1 MAPVIA
7 IPVQNKAVDSFA
19 FPSSH
24 LKYLRERIPEVTRL
38 LIIGWAGREN
48 HFHDLW
54 KERGASV
61 EQLVVVAGSLAAS
74 EDVLA
79 ILPTQDYWSNVT
91 RRIPFEGGFSEFVS
105 DRRLEEVFS

>member
-1 MAPVIA
+1 
-7 IPVQNKAVDSFA
+7 
-19 FPSSH
+19 
-24 LKYLRERIPEVTRL
+24 
-38 LIIGWAGREN
+38 
-48 HFHDLW
+48 
-54 KERGASV
+54 V